1 MDAEEARNILIH
13 HNAWRRDDHVPNHH
27 DMVDPAKLG
36 IAIDVAIKIL
46 EEYIKKTKGVCNG
59 RH

>member
-13 HNAWRRDDHVPNHH
+13 HNAWRRDDHVPNNHN
-27 DMVDPAKLG
+27 MVDPTKLG

-46 EEYIKKTKGVCNG
+46 EEYINKTKGDCNG